1 MKNIKI
7 LILLLFTGI
16 FSIIAQQKK
25 FVTYKVSEGETIQSI
40 SKKLSITPFDLLKL
54 NPDVDKDLSVNDILI
69 VPNKDFEPGNE
80 IVKID
85 LSMISAKDIIVDNY
99 IYHEVSKKETLYSL
113 LKKYN
118 TNIDDLNKAN
128 PFLNGNL
135 KYGEVIKIPLQKID
149 EEIVD
154 SATKLYIVKPKETK
168 YSIARTNGISI
179 AYLEELNP
187 KLKET
192 GLQSEDIILIPK
204 ERIIASSDLQIH
216 KIEKSETLFSLSNLY
231 GISQEELLVA
241 NPQLANGVNEG
252 MLIEIPQK
260 EIEKTEIFND
270 KILDGSEVNIALM
283 LPFNSKRD
291 SLDFKNDRLLNIT
304 TDFYLGSL
312 IAIDSL
318 GKQGLSVN
326 LKVYD
331 TENSEFVS
339 KKLSQNSEFNK
350 YDVVIGPMFLK
361 NVKAVSNNLK
371 NSGTLIL
378 SPLSSKDHISIN
390 NHNLVQEIP
399 TDSQMA
405 LEMLQYVKANYK
417 GQKLIL
423 ISDENN
429 ESGVNYNN
437 MINEIK
443 SIDTLQNMT
452 LIKPKKGYIKLDVFK
467 KSIDTEKENWILLL
481 GDNELFV
488 KDVIHNLG
496 VLPEE
501 NNITLFAFKKG
512 KNYDNID
519 NNYLN
524 RVNFHYPTS
533 NYFNGELESC
543 KAFNSIYRNKY
554 NTYPSKYSMMGFDM
568 TYDILMRLATSK
580 DIVQQG
586 VSQRLLTK
594 FNYIENTSN
603 SILNNGIYIV
613 KYEDLELK
621 KLN

>member
-80 IVKID
+80 IAKID

>member
-80 IVKID
+80 IAKID

-252 MLIEIPQK
+252 MLIKIPQK

-270 KILDGSEVNIALM
+270 EILDGSEVNIALM

-339 KKLSQNSEFNK
+339 KKQSQNSEFNK

>member
-1 MKNIKI
+1 MKKIKTF
-7 LILLLFTGI
+7 ILLLFIGV
-16 FSIIAQQKK
+16 FSVIAQQKK

-40 SKKLSITPFDLLKL
+40 SKKLSITPYDLLKL
-54 NPDVDKDLSVNDILI
+54 NPDVDKDIKPSDILI
-69 VPNKDFEPGNE
+69 VPNKDFEHENE
-80 IVKID
+80 IAKID
-85 LSMISAKDIIVDNY
+85 LSMISAADIIVDNY
-99 IYHEVSKKETLYSL
+99 IYHEVLKKETLYSL

-118 TNIDDLNKAN
+118 TNISDLNKAN

-149 EEIVD
+149 EEVVD

-187 KLKET
+187 KLKDT
-192 GLQSEDIILIPK
+192 GLQAEDIILIPK
-204 ERIIASSDLQIH
+204 ERIISSSDLQIH
-216 KIEKSETLFSLSNLY
+216 KIEKSETLFSISNLY

-241 NPQLANGVNEG
+241 NPQLSEGVNEG
-252 MLIEIPQK
+252 MLIKIPHK

-270 KILDGSEVNIALM
+270 EILEGSEVNIALM
-283 LPFNSKRD
+283 LPFKSKRD
-291 SLDFKNDRLLNIT
+291 SLDFNNDRLLNIT

-312 IAIDSL
+312 VAIDSL
-318 GKQGLSVN
+318 GKQGLSIN
-326 LKVYD
+326 MKVYD

-361 NVKAVSNNLK
+361 NVQTVSNNLK

-390 NHNLVQEIP
+390 NHNLVQQIP

-405 LEMLQYVKANYK
+405 LEMLQYIKANYK
-417 GQKLIL
+417 GQKLVL
-423 ISDENN
+423 ISDDNSK
-429 ESGVNYNN
+429 SGVDYTS

-443 SIDTLQNMT
+443 SIDTLQNME
-452 LIKPKKGYIKLDVFK
+452 LIKPTKGYIKLDVFK
-467 KSIDTEKENWILLL
+467 KSIDSEKENWILLL

-524 RVNFHYPTS
+524 RVNFHFPTS
-533 NYFNGELESC
+533 NYFNDKLDSS
-543 KAFNSIYRNKY
+543 KAFNSNYRNTY
-554 NTYPSKYSMMGFDM
+554 NTNPSKYSMMGFDM
-568 TYDILMRLATSK
+568 TYDILIRLATSN

-586 VSQRLLTK
+586 ISQRLLTK

-613 KYEDLELK
+613 KYDNLELK
-621 KLN
+621 KLK

>member
-252 MLIEIPQK
+252 MLIKIPQK

-270 KILDGSEVNIALM
+270 EILDGSEVNIALM